1 MASAV
6 SSLKK
11 YVEEYDEIKSTLP
24 GQELDWLVQLRQ
36 QSLNQF
42 STRGFPTIRDEDW
55 RYTNVTPLI
64 KKSFQSVVA
73 KPSTAV
79 VPEQMDNYYA

>member
-36 QSLNQF
+36 QGLDQF
-42 STRGFPTIRDEDW
+42 STQGFPTIRDEDW
-55 RYTNVTPLI
+55 RYTNVTPFI
-64 KKSFQSVVA
+64 KILSVGA
-73 KPSTAV
+73 SKTQHNSRARA
-79 VPEQMDNYYA
+79 DG